1 MNPFRL
7 KIGRAHPNNSPDD
20 TGAWQS
26 DDGDLAITWK
36 AGSGSGPWNLGAMGV
51 AIGAAGQDFGV
62 PTQAGRVYRYTL
74 VVTSPDPS
82 LGSVTI
88 DPEVEVTDGGGPGG
102 KKATKKATKKAAKRK
117 NPKRK

>member
-1 MNPFRL
+1 
-7 KIGRAHPNNSPDD
+7 
-20 TGAWQS
+20 
-26 DDGDLAITWK
+26 
-36 AGSGSGPWNLGAMGV
+36 MGV